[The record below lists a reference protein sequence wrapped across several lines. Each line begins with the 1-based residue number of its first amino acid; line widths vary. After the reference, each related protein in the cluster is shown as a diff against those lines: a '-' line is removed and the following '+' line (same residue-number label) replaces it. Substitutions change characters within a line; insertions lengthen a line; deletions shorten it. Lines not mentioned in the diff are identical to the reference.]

1 MENEVTDIK
10 SKESPKENVQSKINW
25 SQYGLSDT
33 PFYQGSSPLLAKSEY
48 LYTTEKKEEVRD
60 LFEDEQEVCHCQKF
74 SFCLLLEAG

>member
-10 SKESPKENVQSKINW
+10 SKESSKENVLNKINW
-25 SQYGLSDT
+25 GQYGLSDT

-60 LFEDEQEVCHCQKF
+60 LFEDEQEVCVTGR
-74 SFCLLLEAG
+74 SFYFVK